1 MVRRRCPY
9 ENDLMWVKMKVPIKM
24 IGIDE
29 IWTRISEMKWI
40 EWNEWFEGFDFEPL
54 QSDLSELCG
63 NLPMSWEWVSLWK
76 WLEMSDLTK
85 PYQNEWNRWEMNE
98 LRWIEWNEWIE
109 GFDFVNPMA
118 RSLWS
123 EQGVPIKVTWDEW
136 FDQTLSKWS
145 DSMRNEWIEVKWVN
159 RGEMSD
165 LMDLTLWTLW
175 ESPYGQ

>member
-1 MVRRRCPY
+1 
-9 ENDLMWVKMKVPIKM
+9 MK
-24 IGIDE
+24 
-29 IWTRISEMKWI
+29 
-40 EWNEWFEGFDFEPL
+40 WNEWFEGFDLEPL

-63 NLPMSWEWVSLWK
+63 NLPMSWEWVSLSK

-123 EQGVPIKVTWDEW
+123 EQGVPMKVTWDEW

-145 DSMRNEWIEVKWVN
+145 DSMRNEWIEVKWVKWS
-159 RGEMSD
+159 EMSEW
-165 LMDLTLWTLW
+165 MEMTWNNPMGMVLWVGW
-175 ESPYGQ
+175 ECPYQSDWNEPYENVPIKMNGIDEKWMKWSE

>member
-1 MVRRRCPY
+1 
-9 ENDLMWVKMKVPIKM
+9 MK
-24 IGIDE
+24 
-29 IWTRISEMKWI
+29 
-40 EWNEWFEGFDFEPL
+40 WNEWFDGN
-54 QSDLSELCG
+54 DLEQPYG
-63 NLPMSWEWVSLWK
+63 NGPMSRLRVSLWK
-76 WLEMSDLTK
+76 WLDVSDLIK
-85 PYQNEWNRWEMNE
+85 PFQNDQNRWEMNE

-123 EQGVPIKVTWDEW
+123 VEGVPMKVTWDEW

-145 DSMRNEWIEVKWVN
+145 DSMRNEWIEVNRVN

-175 ESPYGQ
+175 QDPYSRLRVSLWEWLEMSDLIKPYQNDQIQWEMNE